1 MYRKTEYGTS
11 NLEINESTV
20 GETIEMKVERIV
32 NNGEGVED
40 GAPSIYTERAMGILP
55 EYDIRTDKWDLALDA
70 MDKVHKQDVK
80 KRMTSIEERQK
91 ALDEMKNKDK
101 INDVQNVG
109 NNDDSGGVTA

>member
-1 MYRKTEYGTS
+1 MYKETVYGTS
-11 NLEINESTV
+11 NLDINESTV

-91 ALDEMKNKDK
+91 ALDEMKKKDL
-101 INDVQNVG
+101 NSNV
-109 NNDDSGGVTA
+109 DSLDKTGDNGGVTA

>member
-1 MYRKTEYGTS
+1 MYKKTEYGTS

-70 MDKVHKQDVK
+70 MDKV
-80 KRMTSIEERQK
+80 
-91 ALDEMKNKDK
+91 
-101 INDVQNVG
+101 
-109 NNDDSGGVTA
+109 